1 MSTIWHCN
9 KERKRNTHLRVKEAS
24 WNIASLF
31 RYLKSG
37 GITPPPPY
45 SGVSFWLPVL
55 SFWWLNLAFLHV
67 WESPNPGAMRGG
79 GGFAGF
85 FPTHKNYFFWLFLL
99 SYLTSGP
106 FFSCCY
112 FVFWYYFSCQV
123 MAILCCVAQKAAS
136 AAQGL
141 GGWIIKYFFLFG
153 PDTYHFIFASIY
165 AVYAGNNF
173 RLWVITQKKVV
184 SDS

>member
-1 MSTIWHCN
+1 LWS
-9 KERKRNTHLRVKEAS
+9 
-24 WNIASLF
+24 
-31 RYLKSG
+31 YLKSG
-37 GITPPPPY
+37 GIPPPPPTLRRLILATRFGVLVTQF
-45 SGVSFWLPVL
+45 GVSPCVRVAK
-55 SFWWLNLAFLHV
+55 SRRHA
-67 WESPNPGAMRGG
+67 GG
-79 GGFAGF
+79 GVGGL
-85 FPTHKNYFFWLFLL
+85 FPNTQELVFWLFLL

-106 FFSCCY
+106 FSCCY
-112 FVFWYYFSCQV
+112 FLLLKQRFFWYYFSCQV

-141 GGWIIKYFFLFG
+141 GGWNKKKIFILFG
-153 PDTYHFIFASIY
+153 PDTYNFIFASIY